1 MLEDTL
7 ATIENLRL
15 ATAIREE
22 GLLFPW
28 IESIH
33 VLALVLVVGF
43 ILIVDLRLIGLASKK
58 RGVAQLASNAL
69 PITWGAF
76 AVAVISG
83 SLLFISNAVSY
94 WDNVFFQIKLVLIL
108 LAGVNMFAFHHLVAH
123 DMSEWQTPDTTPV
136 LAKAA
141 GAISMLLWIGVVICG
156 RWIGFV

>member
-7 ATIENLRL
+7 TTIENLPL

-22 GLLFPW
+22 GLWFPW

-43 ILIVDLRLIGLASKK
+43 ILIVDLRLIGVASKQ
-58 RGVAQLASNAL
+58 RGVAQLTSNAL
-69 PITWGAF
+69 PMTWGAF

-83 SLLFISNAVSY
+83 SLLFISNATSY

-108 LAGVNMFAFHHLVAH
+108 LAGVNMFAFHCLVAH
-123 DMSEWQTPDTTPV
+123 DMSGWRTPETTPA
-136 LAKAA
+136 LAKVA
-141 GAISMLLWIGVVICG
+141 GAVSMLLWIGVVVCG

>member
-1 MLEDTL
+1 MLEDILT
-7 ATIENLRL
+7 TIESTAP

-22 GLLFPW
+22 GLWFPW
-28 IESIH
+28 IESVH

-43 ILIVDLRLIGLASKK
+43 ILIVDLRLIGLASKQ
-58 RGVAQLASNAL
+58 RGVAQLADSAL

-76 AVAVISG
+76 IVAVLSG

-123 DMSEWQTPDTTPV
+123 DMSEWQTPDTTPA
-136 LAKAA
+136 LARTA
-141 GAISMLLWIGVVICG
+141 GAVSMLLWIGVVICG

>member
-1 MLEDTL
+1 MLEDAL
-7 ATIENLRL
+7 VTIESLPL

-22 GLLFPW
+22 GVWFPW
-28 IESIH
+28 IESVH

-43 ILIVDLRLIGLASKK
+43 ILIVDLRLIGVASKQ
-58 RGVAQLASNAL
+58 RGVAQLAGNAL

-76 AVAVISG
+76 AVAVITG
-83 SLLFISNAVSY
+83 SLLFISNAVTY

-123 DMSEWQTPDTTPV
+123 DMSGWQTPDTTPA
-136 LAKAA
+136 LAKVA
-141 GAISMLLWIGVVICG
+141 GAVSMLLWVGVVICG